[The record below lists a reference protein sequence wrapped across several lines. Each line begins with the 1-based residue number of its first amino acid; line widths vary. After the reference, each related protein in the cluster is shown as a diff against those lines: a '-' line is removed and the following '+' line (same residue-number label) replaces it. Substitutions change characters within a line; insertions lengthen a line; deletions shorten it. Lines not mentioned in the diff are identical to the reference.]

1 MDHTKVFFCPVWMC
15 LYLFGLIFSQIWE
28 SQKSHLCLFKLILFL
43 NYENSFKISVL
54 LIVIFFVFSLNLL
67 PTTENHD
74 WCAKIKRC
82 TTNWEVEK
90 LNTKDEER
98 ATIDHLVVL
107 MPGSIFF
114 HEILLRDDN
123 SKWWIPT
130 QPSVFKPVGGSTDVI
145 DAPFPLRIY
154 EWRRSSFRGRRTKL
168 ADTHSATKPLKVH
181 SSQCRG
187 VKTRPACKTKNRD
200 RSPPSQRR
208 PFNVW
213 RGKFE

>member
-1 MDHTKVFFCPVWMC
+1 MFVKKWTTRKVFFCPVWMC

-90 LNTKDEER
+90 LNTKNEER

-107 MPGSIFF
+107 MPGSIFSTKF
-114 HEILLRDDN
+114 YWEMTN
-123 SKWWIPT
+123 GIPENV
-130 QPSVFKPVGGSTDVI
+130 PKSVKKGQKTGKNQ
-145 DAPFPLRIY
+145 
-154 EWRRSSFRGRRTKL
+154 SSL
-168 ADTHSATKPLKVH
+168 D
-181 SSQCRG
+181 
-187 VKTRPACKTKNRD
+187 
-200 RSPPSQRR
+200 
-208 PFNVW
+208 
-213 RGKFE
+213 